1 MFLISRSSQRVS
13 SPLPGRPIEQLP
25 VRAAVIGIHLE
36 KFACCIAIAL
46 ATPVT
51 AVSLPQLLR
60 RGDAR
65 DHICCLALA
74 CLSRCLVVFVV
85 RFLEVVQKN
94 VERSDDCSLKDCG
107 RRPQIQSRQNR
118 HLIGG

>member
-1 MFLISRSSQRVS
+1 MREITF
-13 SPLPGRPIEQLP
+13 
-25 VRAAVIGIHLE
+25 AAWLWP
-36 KFACCIAIAL
+36 A
-46 ATPVT
+46 
-51 AVSLPQLLR
+51 
-60 RGDAR
+60 
-65 DHICCLALA
+65 
-74 CLSRCLVVFVV
+74 CLVVFVV